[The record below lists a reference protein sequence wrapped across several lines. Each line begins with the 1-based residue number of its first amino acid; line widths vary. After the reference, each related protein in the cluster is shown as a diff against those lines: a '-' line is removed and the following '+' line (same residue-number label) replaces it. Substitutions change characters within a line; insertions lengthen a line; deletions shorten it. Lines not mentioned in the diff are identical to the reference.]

1 MKVIQ
6 ATIHYCPVCGANITS
21 FLVGY
26 TGGHWHCLSCDQV
39 GESILSREQ
48 LRTIT
53 NQALVQSEDERQI
66 LVKFCPVCC
75 LESEKSFLKNPSQST
90 VVNGYANNVLNLLKH
105 KYCHAIDER
114 MLTLLFFSFST
125 IPIIVI
131 GVLFG
136 LLVTCFFLQ

>member
-1 MKVIQ
+1 M
-6 ATIHYCPVCGANITS
+6 
-21 FLVGY
+21 
-26 TGGHWHCLSCDQV
+26 
-39 GESILSREQ
+39 GESYILSREQ